1 MSHKAHMSEPSDLKY
16 FLHMKGYSSL
26 NNFRNVFHMWIH
38 VFWRM
43 LKIAFCSARKWP
55 VERKNAY
62 YRVLMLDIGSTNSAS
77 WILVNSIYKTVP
89 LLVPA
94 ILGNK

>member
-1 MSHKAHMSEPSDLKY
+1 
-16 FLHMKGYSSL
+16 
-26 NNFRNVFHMWIH
+26 
-38 VFWRM
+38 M

>member
-1 MSHKAHMSEPSDLKY
+1 
-16 FLHMKGYSSL
+16 
-26 NNFRNVFHMWIH
+26 
-38 VFWRM
+38 M
-43 LKIAFCSARKWP
+43 LKIAFCSGRKWP

-62 YRVLMLDIGSTNSAS
+62 YRVLMLGIGSTHSAS